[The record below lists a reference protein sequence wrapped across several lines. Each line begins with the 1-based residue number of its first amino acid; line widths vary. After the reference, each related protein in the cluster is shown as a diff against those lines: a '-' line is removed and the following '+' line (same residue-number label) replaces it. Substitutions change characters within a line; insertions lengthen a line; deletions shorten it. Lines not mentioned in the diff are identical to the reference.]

1 MKRKA
6 KSGGDGCGGDA
17 ANPRKPSR
25 GGGGRE
31 ERREERRV
39 ARLRADLVRGDALA
53 RLLMKGT
60 INRSM
65 YAAGMQVRGLY
76 SAALPGMPAMDF
88 TRERVQGGGMAREN
102 ISVGMISSANALRQL
117 LIAAQIGAEA
127 ARVVLMVCGE
137 DMLLTAI
144 AVDMEE
150 DEEARKQGGHR
161 RETAALV
168 RYLIRA
174 GLAGVARHLAR
185 REGRGDVAAGVRAW
199 LADGAVPLS
208 AATGERDDLPIA
220 SRVRG

>member
-1 MKRKA
+1 MKKKEKPGREGL
-6 KSGGDGCGGDA
+6 GGTL
-17 ANPRKPSR
+17 ANPRQPSR

-39 ARLRADLVRGDALA
+39 ARMRADLVRGDALA

-60 INRSM
+60 IDRSM
-65 YAAGMQVRGLY
+65 YAAGLHLRALY
-76 SAALPGMPAMDF
+76 IAALPGMPAMDF
-88 TRERVQGGGMAREN
+88 TRERVQGGGMASEN
-102 ISVGMISSANALRQL
+102 VSIGMIGSANALRHL
-117 LIAAQIGAEA
+117 LISAQIGAEA

-137 DMLLTAI
+137 DMLLSAI

-174 GLAGVARHLAR
+174 GLTGVARHLAR
-185 REGRGDVAAGVRAW
+185 RKGRGDVAAGVRAW

-220 SRVRG
+220 SRGKG